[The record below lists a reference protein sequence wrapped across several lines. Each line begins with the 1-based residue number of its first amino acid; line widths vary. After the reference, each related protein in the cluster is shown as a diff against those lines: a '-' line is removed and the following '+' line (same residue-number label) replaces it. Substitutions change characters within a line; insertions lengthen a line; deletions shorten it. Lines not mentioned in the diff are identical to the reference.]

1 MADNR
6 NFIQRL
12 LNQKPSESKATHG
25 SMMGYFGVGS
35 EAKNYKYQDLAKE
48 GYLKNAIVYRC
59 VNEISKGASAVPFIV
74 KFGDQILENHPLID
88 LLNRPNPLLSYSE
101 FFNSLYGYLL
111 LSGNS
116 YVLKVGA
123 DNGPP
128 NELHQLRPDRI
139 TIKGNGKA
147 IPENYEYKINGRVE
161 AMYPVD
167 QDTGY
172 SELKHVKLWN
182 PLDDYYG
189 CSPLAAA
196 ASEVD
201 QHNMS
206 SSHNVNLL
214 NNGARPSGA
223 VIFKP
228 KDDQGFSTQLTES
241 QRQQLLT
248 DLNNRFTGS
257 GNAGRPLLLEGDFD
271 WREMSLSPKDMDFLN
286 LKHKSATDI
295 AMCFGVPSQLVGVPD
310 AQTYAN
316 VAEARLAL
324 YEETIIPYLR
334 KVASD
339 MNEWLV
345 PMFGDNLTLE
355 FDVDGIPALSE
366 RRRRTYEN
374 VTSAVREGIMS
385 RNEAREI
392 IGLDPVDGADGLYIS
407 ATLFPLGDDPV
418 PQPDKP
424 DNDEDVAEMDPDE
437 DKYLEEE
444 WLEATKATNF
454 PSRGDDKAISLRN
467 SEHEQFDYEFSKN
480 VKEVGVGKQI
490 WKAGGNIR
498 GNEAFTLWG
507 RARAGEKTEGVLNWI
522 KEREAWGARHFRD
535 GQKFKDGSV
544 SPNLSNVAGVVAQL
558 KWGIVGTLGKQGMK
572 DVILELTK
580 KLEGRQDDP
589 DDKFVDENW
598 QLYIPEKYYDKVVDE
613 SADPDKIK
621 AVTAKIREIL
631 KDKVKEHN
639 DKVGDKPNRRATTR
653 MLEQVYRR
661 GEAAY
666 FGNPSSVRP
675 RVRSSTQW
683 SLARV
688 NSYLF
693 ALRTGRWQGGK
704 HDQDLFPK
712 GHPLARSEA
721 KPSK

>member
-1 MADNR
+1 MAKER
-6 NFIQRL
+6 TFLQRIF
-12 LNQKPSESKATHG
+12 NISPQEEIKQG
-25 SMMGYFGVGS
+25 GNMMGYFGVGS
-35 EAKNYKYQDLAKE
+35 EERKSYKYADLANE

-59 VNEISKGASAVPFIV
+59 VNEISKGASAVPFVLRYKDTIV
-74 KFGDQILENHPLID
+74 EDHPLID
-88 LLNRPNPLLSYSE
+88 LLNRPNPLQSYTE

-123 DNGPP
+123 ERGAPQ
-128 NELHQLRPDRI
+128 ELHQLRPDRI
-139 TIKGNGKA
+139 TIKGGGNPIPEKYQYMINGKVQA
-147 IPENYEYKINGRVE
+147 V
-161 AMYPVD
+161 YPVD
-167 QDTGY
+167 QDSGF
-172 SELKHVKLWN
+172 SELKHIKLWN

-196 ASEVD
+196 AVEVD

-206 SSHNVNLL
+206 SKHNVNLL
-214 NNGARPSGA
+214 SNGARPSGA

-228 KDDQGFSTQLTES
+228 KDDQGFPVNLTES

-248 DLNNRFTGS
+248 DLNNRFS
-257 GNAGRPLLLEGDFD
+257 GTSNAGRPLLLEGDFD
-271 WREMSLSPKDMDFLN
+271 WKEMGLSPKDMDFLN
-286 LKHKSATDI
+286 LKHLSSTDI

-334 KVASD
+334 KIASD
-339 MNEWLV
+339 LNEWLV
-345 PMFGDNLTLE
+345 PMFGDSLSLD
-355 FDVDGIPALSE
+355 FDIDAIPALSE
-366 RRRRTYEN
+366 RRKKIYEN
-374 VTSAVREGIMS
+374 VIGAVREGIMT
-385 RNEAREI
+385 RNEAREK
-392 IGLDPVDGADGLYIS
+392 IGLDPVKGADGLYIS
-407 ATLFPLGDDPV
+407 ATLFPLGEEDV
-418 PQPDKP
+418 PQPKVP
-424 DNDEDVAEMDPDE
+424 ADNDEDIDEMDDLDDDE
-437 DKYLEEE
+437 KMYGKSCGHDHSLEE
-444 WLEATKATNF
+444 KQTNF
-454 PSRGDDKAISLRN
+454 PNRGDDKAISLRN
-467 SEHEQFDYEFSKN
+467 SEHEQFDYNFAKN

-507 RARAGEKTEGVLNWI
+507 KAKAGEKTEGVLKWI

-544 SPNLSNVAGVVAQL
+544 SPNLSNVAGVVAQM
-558 KWGIVGTLGKQGMK
+558 KWGVVGNLGMQGMK

-598 QLYIPEKYYDKVVDE
+598 QLYISDDDCEIKGELETKV
-613 SADPDKIK
+613 SG
-621 AVTAKIREIL
+621 AVKKTLEN
-631 KDKVKEHN
+631 KVKDHN
-639 DKVGDKPNRRATTR
+639 DKVGDKPNRRATLR
-653 MLEQVYRR
+653 MLTAVFNRGVGAYRN
-661 GEAAY
+661 
-666 FGNPSSVRP
+666 NPSSVRP
-675 RVRSSTQW
+675 RVTGPEQW
-683 SLARV
+683 AFARV

-712 GHPLARSEA
+712 GHPLS
-721 KPSK
+721 SK

>member
-1 MADNR
+1 MAKDRSFLDRILGR
-6 NFIQRL
+6 NL
-12 LNQKPSESKATHG
+12 PTDKKMVGN
-25 SMMGYFGVGS
+25 MMGYFGVGS
-35 EAKNYKYQDLAKE
+35 EERKSYKYADLANE
-48 GYLKNAIVYRC
+48 GYLKNAVVYRC
-59 VNEISKGASAVPFIV
+59 VNEISKGASAVPFIL
-74 KFGDQILENHPLID
+74 KFGDNIVEQHPLID
-88 LLNRPNPLLSYSE
+88 LLNRPNPLQSYSE

-116 YVLKVGA
+116 YVLKVGP

-128 NELHQLRPDRI
+128 NELHQLRPDRL
-139 TIKGNGKA
+139 TIKGGGNP
-147 IPENYEYKINGRVE
+147 IPDRYEYTIGGKVQAI
-161 AMYPVD
+161 YQVD
-167 QDTGY
+167 QDTGD
-172 SELKHVKLWN
+172 SDLKHIKLWN

-196 ASEVD
+196 AVEVD

-206 SSHNVNLL
+206 SKHNVNLL
-214 NNGARPSGA
+214 SNGARPSGA

-228 KDDQGFSTQLTES
+228 KDDQGFPVNLTES

-248 DLNNRFTGS
+248 DLNNRFS
-257 GNAGRPLLLEGDFD
+257 GTNNAGRPLLLEGDFD
-271 WREMSLSPKDMDFLN
+271 WKEMGLSPKDMDFLN
-286 LKHKSATDI
+286 LKHLSATDI

-334 KVASD
+334 KISSD
-339 MNEWLV
+339 LNEWLV

-355 FDVDGIPALSE
+355 FDIDAIPALSE
-366 RRRRTYEN
+366 RRRRLYEN
-374 VTSAVREGIMS
+374 VTSAVREGIMT
-385 RNEAREI
+385 RNEARER
-392 IGLDPVDGADGLYIS
+392 IGLDPVEGADGLYIS
-407 ATLFPLGDDPV
+407 ATLFPLGEEAV
-418 PQPDKP
+418 PQPKVP
-424 DNDEDVAEMDPDE
+424 EDNEDDIAEMEDDDE
-437 DKYLEEE
+437 KMYGKSCGHDHSLEE
-444 WLEATKATNF
+444 KQTNF
-454 PSRGDDKAISLRN
+454 PNRGDDKAISLRN
-467 SEHEQFDYEFSKN
+467 SQHKQFDYEFAKN

-507 RARAGEKTEGVLNWI
+507 RARAGEKTDGVLKWI

-544 SPNLSNVAGVVAQL
+544 SPNLSNVAGVVAQM
-558 KWGIVGTLGKQGMK
+558 KWGVVGNLGMQGMK

-598 QLYIPEKYYDKVVDE
+598 QLYIDEEDCHRKEYEEKV
-613 SADPDKIK
+613 SG
-621 AVTAKIREIL
+621 AVKKTLEN
-631 KDKVKEHN
+631 KVKEHN
-639 DKVGDKPNRRATTR
+639 DKVGDKSNRRTNLRTLTAVFNR
-653 MLEQVYRR
+653 GVGAYRN
-661 GEAAY
+661 
-666 FGNPSSVRP
+666 NPSSVRP
-675 RVRSSTQW
+675 RVTGPEQW
-683 SLARV
+683 AFARV

-712 GHPLARSEA
+712 GHPLS
-721 KPSK
+721 SK